1 MSDRIL
7 VVEDDPAMCRL
18 LVDQLEAE
26 GFAVASRTSGTEGL
40 HYATEHDVEAV
51 IADVNMPGLNGIDLT
66 KQVLGVRPELP
77 VILVTAF
84 GSVDN
89 AVAAIRAGA
98 YDFITKPIEL
108 EVLLIAV
115 RRAVQRRHL
124 GREVRLL
131 REALAES
138 AQFEEILGES
148 PPMRELFELLA
159 RIAGA
164 DAAVLIAGESGVGKE
179 LVAKALHHRGRRRD
193 GPFVAV
199 NCAAVPET
207 LLESELFGHARGAFT
222 DARADR
228 VGLFVRASG
237 GTLFLD
243 EIGDLPLPLQPKL
256 LRALEERAVRPLGG
270 TNEVPF
276 DVALVCATNADLE
289 AAVEEGRFREDLYFR
304 INVIQVDVPPL
315 RARGNDVLLLAQHY
329 LERFA
334 ARGDKEV
341 RSPSPAVAARLLA
354 YPWPGNVR
362 ELRNCIERCV
372 ALARGPEL
380 SVDDLPRRIREFAA
394 EPVLVG
400 GDDPSELVPLE
411 QIERQYILRVLEST
425 GGNKRLAARIL
436 GLDRKTLYRKLERY
450 GAGAQGDASD
460 TAPDA

>member
-7 VVEDDPAMCRL
+7 VVEDDLAMCRL
-18 LVDQLEAE
+18 LADQLGAE
-26 GFAVASRTSGTEGL
+26 GFAVEYRTSGAEGL
-40 HYATEHDVEAV
+40 RYATEHDVEAV
-51 IADVNMPGLNGIDLT
+51 IADLNMPGLDGIELT
-66 KQVLGVRPELP
+66 KHVLSARPDLP

-115 RRAVQRRHL
+115 RRAVQRRQL
-124 GREVRLL
+124 AREVRLL

-148 PPMRELFELLA
+148 APMRELFELLA
-159 RIAGA
+159 RIAGS
-164 DAAVLIAGESGVGKE
+164 DASVLIAGESGVGKE
-179 LVAKALHHRGRRRD
+179 LVAKALHRRGRRSD

-222 DARADR
+222 DARSER
-228 VGLFVRASG
+228 TGLFVRAHG

-256 LRALEERAVRPLGG
+256 LRALEERVVRPLGG
-270 TNEVPF
+270 TGEVPF

-289 AAVEEGRFREDLYFR
+289 TAVEEGRFREDLFFR

-329 LERFA
+329 LQQFA
-334 ARGDKEV
+334 TRAAKNV

-380 SVDDLPRRIREFAA
+380 AVEDLPRRIREFAA
-394 EPVLVG
+394 APVLVG

-411 QIERQYILRVLEST
+411 QIERQYILRVLESA

-450 GAGAQGDASD
+450 GAPASAEPADA
-460 TAPDA
+460 AVDA